1 MLIQQFIP
9 KTHKKLTL
17 ELVEWL
23 NKPGSGELEAR
34 TEAMAHV
41 LATIVGLRAVDHGDL
56 LDGLD
61 ALTHEI
67 RCMAADIF
75 VQANSRRNNR

>member
-1 MLIQQFIP
+1 MARKLVQQ
-9 KTHKKLTL
+9 TDTQKLTL

-23 NKPGSGELEAR
+23 NQPGAKMETRA
-34 TEAMAHV
+34 EAMADV
-41 LATIVGLRAVDHGDL
+41 LATIVGLRAIDHGDL

-61 ALTHEI
+61 ALNHEI